1 VVRSLGRAVPLQR
14 TTQSLGPWSEQML
27 ETLLTPET
35 VAVIGASRS
44 PGKVGY
50 EILANLVAGGF
61 FGQIVPVNPSASD
74 VLGMRCFPDLRTY
87 KGKIDLSIIAVPVGA
102 VQAAVRESIESGAG
116 AVAVITAGFREVGT
130 EGAARESEIAAL
142 CNASGVRLLGPNC
155 LGLINSHHKMNASFA
170 KYMPRTG
177 CISVISQSGALC
189 AAILDWAASRHLGLA
204 KLISMGNKADL
215 NETHFLRALADDVQT
230 KVIVGYLESIV
241 TGDEFIKAAEAATS
255 TKPVVVL
262 KAGVTDAG
270 GKAASSHTG
279 SLAGADIAYG
289 AAFKRSGII
298 RADTFEALFDYATAF
313 AMQPLPKGNHVA
325 IITNAGGPG
334 IMAADAVEL
343 SGLKVQPLAGSTAT
357 ALRKT
362 LPAAASV
369 GNPIDVLGD
378 ADADRYVTAVEAAQN
393 DDSIDAI
400 IVILTPQAMTR
411 PAETARAIAACN
423 TLRKPILV
431 SFMGGEDVMP
441 GREELVAANLPD
453 YPAPE
458 RAVAALHAL
467 CDYAAWLRRPQ
478 RVLTHFPVNRRRVE
492 RIINRHVRTG
502 QLQIGEAYAK
512 AVLRAYD
519 FHVPPGQVA
528 GDVEE
533 AVEAANKI
541 GYPLAMKI
549 VSPDIIHKSDVGGVQ
564 LNLDSPQGVRDAFDL
579 MMLRIGQRFPEARLE
594 GVYVERMC
602 PRGREVILGMTR
614 DPQFG
619 PMLMFGLGG
628 IFVEVMKDVAFH
640 LAPITAEE
648 AIQMLENT
656 RSFSLLKGIR
666 GQSSVDLQAVATCL
680 QRISQL
686 VTDFPRIKELDI
698 NPLIVGEA
706 GSESIAADARITLA
720 AEGTGTV

>member
-1 VVRSLGRAVPLQR
+1 
-14 TTQSLGPWSEQML
+14 M
-27 ETLLTPET
+27 
-35 VAVIGASRS
+35 
-44 PGKVGY
+44 
-50 EILANLVAGGF
+50 
-61 FGQIVPVNPSASD
+61 
-74 VLGMRCFPDLRTY
+74 
-87 KGKIDLSIIAVPVGA
+87 
-102 VQAAVRESIESGAG
+102 RESIESGAR
-116 AVAVITAGFREVGT
+116 AVAVITAGFREIGA
-130 EGAARESEIAAL
+130 EGATLESEIAAT
-142 CNASGVRLLGPNC
+142 CRAAGVRLLGPNC

-170 KYMPRTG
+170 KHMPRAG

-189 AAILDWAASRHLGLA
+189 TAILDWAASRHLGLA

-215 NETHFLRALADDVQT
+215 NETHFLKALADDAQT

-241 TGDEFIKAAEAATS
+241 SGDEFIKAAEAATS
-255 TKPVVVL
+255 QKPVVVL
-262 KAGVTDAG
+262 KAGVTAAG

-313 AMQPLPKGNHVA
+313 AMQPLPKGDRVA

-334 IMAADAVEL
+334 IMAADAVEQ
-343 SGLKVQPLAGSTAT
+343 SGMKIQPLAGSAAT
-357 ALRKT
+357 ALRKK

-378 ADADRYVTAVEAAQN
+378 ADPDRYVTAVEAAQD

-400 IVILTPQAMTR
+400 IVILTPQAMTK
-411 PAETARAIAACN
+411 PAETARAITACS
-423 TLRKPILV
+423 TGGKPILA

-458 RAVAALHAL
+458 RAVAALRAL
-467 CDYAAWLRRPQ
+467 CDYAAWLRKPL

-492 RIINRHVRTG
+492 RIIHRHVRTG

-519 FHVPPGQVA
+519 FNVPPGQVA

-533 AVEAANKI
+533 AVEAADKI
-541 GYPLAMKI
+541 GYPVAMKI
-549 VSPDIIHKSDVGGVQ
+549 VSPDIIHKSDVGGVK
-564 LNLDSPQGVRDAFDL
+564 LNLDSPQDVRDAFDL
-579 MMLRIGQRFPEARLE
+579 MMLRIGQHFPEARLE
-594 GVYVERMC
+594 GVYVEQMC
-602 PRGREVILGMTR
+602 RRGREVILGMTR

-640 LAPITAEE
+640 IAPITEEE
-648 AIQMLENT
+648 AIQMLEGT
-656 RSFSLLKGIR
+656 RSFGLLKGAR
-666 GQSSVDLQAVATCL
+666 GQSSVDLQAIATSL

-686 VTDFPRIKELDI
+686 VTDFPQIKELDI
-698 NPLIVGEA
+698 NPFIVGET

-720 AEGTGTV
+720 AEGKGKGKTM